1 MRAWL
6 LFPAHGGYRRDEK
19 VTHNGVDPDQVILKF
34 KPLQRVDDVGGRHIG
49 VTALYLHLGP
59 FSRHVIRQIEQQLD
73 LPQDISPHL
82 SAPVEPPD
90 VAITA

>member
-19 VTHNGVDPDQVILKF
+19 ATHNGVDPDQVILKF

-49 VTALYLHLGP
+49 VEHFGLVFA
-59 FSRHVIRQIEQQLD
+59 
-73 LPQDISPHL
+73 
-82 SAPVEPPD
+82 
-90 VAITA
+90 